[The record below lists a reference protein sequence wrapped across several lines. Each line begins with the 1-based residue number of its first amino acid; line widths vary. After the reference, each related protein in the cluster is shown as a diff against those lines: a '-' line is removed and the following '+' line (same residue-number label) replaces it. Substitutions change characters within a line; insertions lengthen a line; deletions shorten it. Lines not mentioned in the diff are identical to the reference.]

1 MTVRLKTLSIPPRVV
16 CAASAAS
23 VVRVNESRTEGN
35 RFGLRCVCR
44 REREKVVRNKMRQ
57 QQQQQRASTADTQP
71 DEKSE
76 SESER
81 EFLL

>member
-1 MTVRLKTLSIPPRVV
+1 MKAERRGIDLGCTV
-16 CAASAAS
+16 S
-23 VVRVNESRTEGN
+23 VGE
-35 RFGLRCVCR
+35 

-76 SESER
+76 R
-81 EFLL
+81 EFVL